1 MPKNSRFG
9 PASMSMSKE
18 RPRHNQ
24 PLRRTGGRPIDSDR
38 ASRSVNPSPRTDE
51 WGMSVGQPGQWLP
64 DFDEAF
70 DLEEEP

>member
-1 MPKNSRFG
+1 MPKNHNFG
-9 PASMSMSKE
+9 PIPMSMSKE
-18 RPRHNQ
+18 SPRQ
-24 PLRRTGGRPIDSDR
+24 DPLRRTSGRPIDPDR

-51 WGMSVGQPGQWLP
+51 WGMAVGQPGQWLP